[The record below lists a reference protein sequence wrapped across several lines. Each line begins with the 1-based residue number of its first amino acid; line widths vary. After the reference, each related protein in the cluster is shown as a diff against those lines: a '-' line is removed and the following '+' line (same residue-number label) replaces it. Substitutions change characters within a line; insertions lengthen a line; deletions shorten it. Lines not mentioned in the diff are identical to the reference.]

1 MYKIKIKIKY
11 YKGIRYLTVIMV
23 VMVIMVIMVV
33 IVNRNMIKMIL
44 NMQYNK
50 LINMDITI
58 IIIRHSNIKIMNN
71 NKYKKYKFVQ
81 ILKKDI
87 TNLYNS

>member
-1 MYKIKIKIKY
+1 
-11 YKGIRYLTVIMV
+11 MV
-23 VMVIMVIMVV
+23 AMAMVV
-33 IVNRNMIKMIL
+33 IVNQNMIELIL

-58 IIIRHSNIKIMNN
+58 IIRHSNIKIMNN
-71 NKYKKYKFVQ
+71 NKYKKCKSVQ

-87 TNLYNS
+87 TNSYNS

>member
-1 MYKIKIKIKY
+1 MYKIKIKIRY

-23 VMVIMVIMVV
+23 AMAMVV
-33 IVNRNMIKMIL
+33 IVNQNMIELIL

-58 IIIRHSNIKIMNN
+58 IIRHSNIKIMNN
-71 NKYKKYKFVQ
+71 NKYKKCKSVQ

-87 TNLYNS
+87 TNSYNS

>member
-1 MYKIKIKIKY
+1 MYKIKIKIRYCKD
-11 YKGIRYLTVIMV
+11 IRYLTVIMV
-23 VMVIMVIMVV
+23 AMAMVV
-33 IVNRNMIKMIL
+33 IVNQNMIELIL

-58 IIIRHSNIKIMNN
+58 IIRHSNIKIMNN
-71 NKYKKYKFVQ
+71 NKYKKCKSVQ

-87 TNLYNS
+87 TNSYNS

>member
-1 MYKIKIKIKY
+1 MYKIKIKIRYCKD
-11 YKGIRYLTVIMV
+11 IRYLTVIIV
-23 VMVIMVIMVV
+23 ILEIIVMVMA
-33 IVNRNMIKMIL
+33 NRNMIEMML

-50 LINMDITI
+50 LINMDIT

-71 NKYKKYKFVQ
+71 NKYKKCKSVQ

-87 TNLYNS
+87 KNSYNL